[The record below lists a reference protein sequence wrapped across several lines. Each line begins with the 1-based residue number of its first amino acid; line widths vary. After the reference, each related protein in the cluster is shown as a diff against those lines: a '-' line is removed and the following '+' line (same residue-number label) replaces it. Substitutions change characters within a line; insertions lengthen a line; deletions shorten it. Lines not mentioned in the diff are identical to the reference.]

1 MNLPMFKYTETCLTQ
16 SPTCTPNL
24 TILAVVSTLKLKLHY
39 SFYTGT
45 TVFVIRP
52 SFDGRIMVWRC
63 PSVRPS
69 IRPSARPYVASS
81 TILVGRI

>member
-1 MNLPMFKYTETCLTQ
+1 MNLHMFKYTETCLTQ

-45 TVFVIRP
+45 TVFVILLKVKL
-52 SFDGRIMVWRC
+52 I
-63 PSVRPS
+63 
-69 IRPSARPYVASS
+69 IRGNHVSS
-81 TILVGRI
+81 EIAYKE